1 MIWFVLQREKFKKK
15 KENQR
20 DIHVQQTKYR
30 TQDFNGFDK
39 AFISTFIKQIWNPYE
54 NGSNQR

>member
-1 MIWFVLQREKFKKK
+1 MVCFTKRSLKK

>member
-1 MIWFVLQREKFKKK
+1 MVCFTKRSLKK

-39 AFISTFIKQIWNPYE
+39 AFISTLIKQIWNPYE